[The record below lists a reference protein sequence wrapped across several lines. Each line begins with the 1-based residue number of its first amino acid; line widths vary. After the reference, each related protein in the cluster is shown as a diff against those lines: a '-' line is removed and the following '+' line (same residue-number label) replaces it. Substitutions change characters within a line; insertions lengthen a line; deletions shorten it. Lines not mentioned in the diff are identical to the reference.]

1 VHNIVEGKSEVERVL
16 FRNDDFLVV
25 PDFKYTDF
33 KETKKLHLMA
43 LFVSPK
49 LHTLRDLTG

>member
-1 VHNIVEGKSEVERVL
+1 VL
-16 FRNDDFLVV
+16 FRNDDFLVL

-43 LFVSPK
+43 LFVHPK
-49 LHTLRDLTG
+49 LYTLRDLTGEHV